1 MNNNKVIVT
10 GGSGMVGR
18 SLQLIYP
25 GAIYLDSKMCNLLDL
40 PQVESIFNE
49 YQPIA
54 VIHLAAKVG
63 GIIDNIKKPAE
74 YFDDN
79 VIMNTNI
86 LRTSYK
92 YNVNRFIGILSTCI
106 YPDRVENYPMLESDL
121 HKGPPTPTNFSYGY
135 AKRSLAVQI
144 DAYNEQ
150 YSTKYQYIT
159 PCNLYGEFDKWH
171 ENSHFVAALIK
182 KIILADQEGS
192 RTVQLF
198 GTGKPLRQFMLSHDL
213 ARVIK
218 TCIDNDIR
226 DSFNVAPEEVISISE
241 IADIALQAI
250 KPRHVKQFVYDQTKP
265 DGQYRKDV
273 SNNKMLKLIPGF
285 KFTSLY
291 TGIKSTY
298 NNLADNNFQSIIKN
312 S

>member
-1 MNNNKVIVT
+1 MNNNRVVVT

-25 GAIYLDSKMCNLLDL
+25 NAVYLNSAMCNLLDL
-40 PQVESIFNE
+40 SQVESMFNE
-49 YQPIA
+49 YKPTTI
-54 VIHLAAKVG
+54 IHLAAKVG

-74 YFDDN
+74 YFDEN

-86 LRTSYK
+86 LRMSYK
-92 YNVNRFIGILSTCI
+92 YNVDSFICILSTCI
-106 YPDRVENYPMLESDL
+106 YPDQVETYPMLESDL

-150 YSTKYQYIT
+150 YGTKYQYIT

-182 KIILADQEGS
+182 KIILADKKGEA
-192 RTVQLF
+192 TVQLF

-218 TCIDNDIR
+218 TCIDNNIR
-226 DSFNVAPEEVISISE
+226 DSFNVAPKESISISE

-250 KPRHVKQFVYDQTKP
+250 RPKHVKQFVYDSSKP
-265 DGQYRKDV
+265 DGQFRKDV
-273 SNNKMLKLIPGF
+273 SNDKMLKLIPDF

-291 TGIKSTY
+291 NGIQFTY
-298 NNLADNNFQSIIKN
+298 NKLAASNFQPLT
-312 S
+312 